1 MLNSHGGSLTD
12 ESLQI
17 VPVVNSRV
25 LTTEI
30 INDVTS
36 LISLGPINLTMKSK
50 IVMPLPGVLA
60 SPDKYCRKH

>member
-1 MLNSHGGSLTD
+1 MLV
-12 ESLQI
+12 E
-17 VPVVNSRV
+17 VEAVVNSRV

-36 LISLGPINLTMKSK
+36 LIPLGPINLTMKSK
-50 IVMPLPGVLA
+50 IVMPLPGVFA

>member
-1 MLNSHGGSLTD
+1 MLV
-12 ESLQI
+12 E
-17 VPVVNSRV
+17 VEAVVNSRV

-36 LISLGPINLTMKSK
+36 LIPLGPINLTMKSK
-50 IVMPLPGVLA
+50 IVMPLPGIFA